1 MYGGHD
7 GALSNSDMWSWDGHS
22 WQLHPQDV
30 PKPST
35 RTFPTGAFDDKK
47 QSFIMAGGVATG
59 LDYRK
64 DVWAWDGKA
73 WTQLADMDVG
83 RGNHLMAYDPTGDV
97 MLAPG
102 GNVGGVLNK
111 QTSVR
116 KNDFWYVPSA
126 AFPSF
131 RAGYALVYDPFR
143 KALMLDGGDETFG
156 ANTPQ
161 GAPLYWNVVS
171 EVWEAAPS
179 GGFNGKRC
187 SHSLVWDRD
196 RNVVLMIGGLPSL
209 DGNTLDPEYFK
220 MHEWDGTSWKTIEAQ
235 NPATKR
241 GWDGSKWPPINA
253 SNGVRR
259 EMIVVYD
266 QARKRVVLFGGAD
279 TKYTTS
285 FDDTWE
291 YDPAVQGWAE
301 VNVVPKALNDRP
313 IAAYDEARKRSV
325 VLTNKARETWLWDG
339 TSWAHALPRTT
350 EHPEAEGSAAAYD
363 AVRKQVVTFGG
374 SVNGVASDETWLWD
388 GGDWKKAE
396 GLAPPPGPT
405 T

>member
-1 MYGGHD
+1 
-7 GALSNSDMWSWDGHS
+7 
-22 WQLHPQDV
+22 
-30 PKPST
+30 
-35 RTFPTGAFDDKK
+35 
-47 QSFIMAGGVATG
+47 
-59 LDYRK
+59 
-64 DVWAWDGKA
+64 
-73 WTQLADMDVG
+73 
-83 RGNHLMAYDPTGDV
+83 
-97 MLAPG
+97 
-102 GNVGGVLNK
+102 
-111 QTSVR
+111 
-116 KNDFWYVPSA
+116 
-126 AFPSF
+126 
-131 RAGYALVYDPFR
+131 
-143 KALMLDGGDETFG
+143 
-156 ANTPQ
+156 
-161 GAPLYWNVVS
+161 
-171 EVWEAAPS
+171 
-179 GGFNGKRC
+179 
-187 SHSLVWDRD
+187 
-196 RNVVLMIGGLPSL
+196 MIGGLPSL

-313 IAAYDEARKRSV
+313 IAAYDEARQRSV

-396 GLAPPPGPT
+396 GLAPPQGQPRDGLGPGAAGDRHGQRQHDQRRPRRDHLGVGRLEVAPDRVREPIPAQQCGPGCV
-405 T
+405 